1 MKIKLTVNGTDH
13 ELDLDETT
21 PLLWL
26 LRDELGLKGTKFGCG
41 KGLCGACSVH
51 VNGEL
56 VRSCS
61 MPAKFAQGA
70 NITTIEGLRWNGS
83 LHSVPQAWIDE
94 QVPQCGYCQP
104 GFIM

>member
-1 MKIKLTVNGTDH
+1 MKIHLTVNGTDH
-13 ELDLDETT
+13 ALELDETT
-21 PLLWL
+21 PLLWV

-51 VNGEL
+51 LNGEV

-61 MPAKFAQGA
+61 LPVKFAA
-70 NITTIEGLRWNGS
+70 NAKITTIEGLRKTTP
-83 LHSVPQAWIDE
+83 LHSVQQAWIDE